1 MFRSY
6 CLMKS
11 KNIFLLA
18 NIAVLTSILLTML
31 TIDMTNKSYNA
42 FAQSQNG
49 TQSQNSST
57 SKIVIF
63 ANMTNN
69 GSPGMMSNSNATGNA
84 TFTLMGDGKAMSYK
98 ISGTGIQGNISQID
112 ISSSTG
118 GRYTTLALLHY
129 APTQDLITKHTGTA
143 TGNLT
148 TADFIGPLKGK
159 SMQDFVKMIQD
170 GNVYIRVQTITQPL
184 FGEIGG
190 KLQLK

>member
-1 MFRSY
+1 
-6 CLMKS
+6 MKS

-18 NIAVLTSILLTML
+18 NIAVFTSIILTMS

-42 FAQSQNG
+42 FAQSKMH
-49 TQSQNSST
+49 SISKCPT

-63 ANMTNN
+63 ANLTNN

-84 TFTLMGDGKAMSYK
+84 TFTLLGDGKAMSYK
-98 ISGTGIQGNISQID
+98 ISGTGIQGNISQVD

-148 TADFIGPLKGK
+148 TDDFMGPLKGK
-159 SMQDFVKMIQD
+159 QC
-170 GNVYIRVQTITQPL
+170 
-184 FGEIGG
+184 EI
-190 KLQLK
+190 LLK

>member
-1 MFRSY
+1 MFSSY

-18 NIAVLTSILLTML
+18 NIAVLTSIFLTMS
-31 TIDMTNKSYNA
+31 TIDMTNKNYNA
-42 FAQSQNG
+42 FAQSQNA
-49 TQSQNSST
+49 TT

-69 GSPGMMSNSNATGNA
+69 GSPGMMSGSNATGNA

-98 ISGTGIQGNISQID
+98 ISGTGIQGNISQVD

-129 APTQDLITKHTGTA
+129 APTQDLITKHTGSA

-148 TADFIGPLKGK
+148 TDDFMGPLKGK
-159 SMQDFVKMIQD
+159 QMRDFVKMIQD
-170 GNVYIRVQTITQPL
+170 GNVYIRVQTVTLPL

>member
-1 MFRSY
+1 MFSSY

-18 NIAVLTSILLTML
+18 NIAVFTSIILTMS
-31 TIDMTNKSYNA
+31 TINITNKSYNA
-42 FAQSQNG
+42 FAQSENG
-49 TQSQNSST
+49 TT

-63 ANMTNN
+63 ANLTNN

-84 TFTLMGDGKAMSYK
+84 TFTLLGDGKGMSYK
-98 ISGTGIQGNISQID
+98 ISGTGIQGNISQVD

-129 APTQDLITKHTGTA
+129 APYQDLITKHTGTA

-170 GNVYIRVQTITQPL
+170 GNVYIRVQTVTQPL
-184 FGEIGG
+184 LGEIGG